1 MVILFIGVIVALIVA
16 GFLIFFFQM
25 NNFGGGEITPVP
37 TEDPGIV
44 VVVARVDIPANTLI
58 DDRDTLLDERTIP
71 TNNFSPQYLTNMADV
86 EGRLA
91 VNVIRAGDPIR
102 RSDLTTPGL
111 SQQIP
116 TAEPDRPR
124 TKAYSFL
131 VNSLSGV
138 ADQIRPNDFVDVV
151 ATFSIPRRL
160 TYPTGRD
167 DQGQIVYEHFTE
179 IFQSTKTIVQQVQV
193 MRILRRR
200 VNAEGTPV
208 AQQEQPTAP
217 TGEPGQT
224 TQGDFVTEG
233 DWLLVLAVNNQE
245 AELID
250 FARNTNAAI
259 TLVLRG
265 AGDGDFE
272 QTIGASFD
280 LLVGEFGVPLPQPV
294 RGRVHGEEVFLPDPT
309 STPAPTRVP

>member
-1 MVILFIGVIVALIVA
+1 MVIVVIGIIVATVVA
-16 GFLIFFFQM
+16 GLSYLYFQ
-25 NNFGGGEITPVP
+25 GGNIGGREITPVP

-58 DDRDTLLDERTIP
+58 DDRETLLDERTIP
-71 TNNFSPQYLTNMADV
+71 TNAFSPQYLTNMADV

-91 VNVIRAGDPIR
+91 INVIRAGDPIR

-124 TKAYSFL
+124 PKAFSL
-131 VNSLSGV
+131 QVDSLSGV
-138 ADQIRPNDFVDVV
+138 ADQIRPGDFVDVV
-151 ATFSIPRRL
+151 ATFSVPRRL
-160 TYPTGRD
+160 TYPIGTD
-167 DQGQIVYEHFTE
+167 DQGRVQYEHFTE

-193 MRILRRR
+193 IRVLRPR
-200 VNAEGTPV
+200 VDAEGTPA
-208 AQQEQPTAP
+208 AQPQPTPA
-217 TGEPGQT
+217 TSEPGQA
-224 TQGDFVTEG
+224 GDTITEG
-233 DWLLVLAVNNQE
+233 VWLLVLAVNNQE
-245 AELID
+245 AELIN

-265 AGDGDFE
+265 TGDVDFE
-272 QTIGASFD
+272 QTIGASLD
-280 LLVGEFGVPLPQPV
+280 LLVGEFGLPLPQPV
-294 RGRVHGEEVFLPDPT
+294 PGRIHGEEVFIPNPT

>member
-1 MVILFIGVIVALIVA
+1 MVILFIGVIVALAAA
-16 GFLIFFFQM
+16 GLLFFFFQM
-25 NNFGGGEITPVP
+25 NNIGDGEIIPVP
-37 TEDPGIV
+37 TEDPGMV

-71 TNNFSPQYLTNMADV
+71 TDAFSIQYLTNMADV

-116 TAEPDRPR
+116 TAEPDQPR
-124 TKAYSFL
+124 TKAYSLL

-138 ADQIRPNDFVDVV
+138 ADQIRPNDFVDVI

-160 TYPTGRD
+160 TYPLGRD
-167 DQGQIVYEHFTE
+167 DQGQLQYEHFSE
-179 IFQSTKTIVQQVQV
+179 IFQSTRTIAQQVQV
-193 MRILRRR
+193 MRIVRRR
-200 VNAEGTPV
+200 VDAEGTPV
-208 AQQEQPTAP
+208 AQPEQTTTE

-224 TQGDFVTEG
+224 AEEGNFVTEG

-265 AGDGDFE
+265 AGDVDFE

-280 LLVGEFGVPLPQPV
+280 LLVSEFDVPLPEPV
-294 RGRVHGEEVFLPDPT
+294 PGRVYSEEEALIP
-309 STPAPTRVP
+309 

>member
-1 MVILFIGVIVALIVA
+1 MAIVVIGVIVVVVGTGLLLFYI
-16 GFLIFFFQM
+16 QM
-25 NNFGGGEITPVP
+25 TNIGDNEITPIP
-37 TEDPGIV
+37 TEDPGIR

-58 DDRDTLLDERTIP
+58 DDRDTLLDVRTIP
-71 TNNFSPQYLTNMADV
+71 TDAFSNEYLIDMADA
-86 EGRLA
+86 EGRVA
-91 VNVIRAGDPIR
+91 KNVIRAGNPIR

-116 TAEPDRPR
+116 TAEPDQPR
-124 TKAYSFL
+124 TKAYSLL

-160 TYPTGRD
+160 VYPIGRD
-167 DQGQIVYEHFTE
+167 DQGQLAYEFFTE
-179 IFQSTKTIVQQVQV
+179 TFQSTKTIVQQVQV
-193 MRILRRR
+193 LRILRRR

-208 AQQEQPTAP
+208 AQPE
-217 TGEPGQT
+217 QT
-224 TQGDFVTEG
+224 TTEQTDASGQPVEEGNFVTEG

-265 AGDGDFE
+265 VGDVDLE
-272 QTIGASFD
+272 QTIGASLD
-280 LLVGEFGVPLPQPV
+280 LLISDFGVPLPQPV
-294 RGRVHGEEVFLPDPT
+294 PAQVYSEQEAL
-309 STPAPTRVP
+309 TPN

>member
-1 MVILFIGVIVALIVA
+1 MAIVVIGVIVVVVGTGLLLFYI
-16 GFLIFFFQM
+16 QM
-25 NNFGGGEITPVP
+25 TNIGDNEITPIP
-37 TEDPGIV
+37 TEDPGIR

-58 DDRDTLLDERTIP
+58 DDRDTLLDVRTIP
-71 TNNFSPQYLTNMADV
+71 TDAFSNEYLIDMADA
-86 EGRLA
+86 EGRVA
-91 VNVIRAGDPIR
+91 KNVIRAGNPIR

-116 TAEPDRPR
+116 TAEPDQPR
-124 TKAYSFL
+124 TKAYSLL

-160 TYPTGRD
+160 VYPIGRD
-167 DQGQIVYEHFTE
+167 DQGQLAYEFFTE
-179 IFQSTKTIVQQVQV
+179 TFQSTKTIVQQVQV
-193 MRILRRR
+193 LRILRRR

-208 AQQEQPTAP
+208 AQPE
-217 TGEPGQT
+217 QT
-224 TQGDFVTEG
+224 TTEQTDASGQPVEEGNFVTEG

-265 AGDGDFE
+265 VGDVDLE
-272 QTIGASFD
+272 QTIGASLD
-280 LLVGEFGVPLPQPV
+280 LLISDFGAPLPQPV
-294 RGRVHGEEVFLPDPT
+294 PAQVYSEQEAL
-309 STPAPTRVP
+309 TPN